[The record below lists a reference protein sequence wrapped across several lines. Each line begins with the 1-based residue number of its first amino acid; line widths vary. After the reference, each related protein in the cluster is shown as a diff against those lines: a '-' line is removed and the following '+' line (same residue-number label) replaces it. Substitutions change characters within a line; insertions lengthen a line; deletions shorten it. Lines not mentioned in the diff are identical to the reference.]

1 MDGGLLPGEAQGQ
14 VPKKSLGEIQLA
26 TVALDQE
33 VAAGRVKVAGYR
45 AKVDGLLALLIQFDP
60 LFNIATP

>member
-1 MDGGLLPGEAQGQ
+1 
-14 VPKKSLGEIQLA
+14 
-26 TVALDQE
+26 LDQE

>member
-1 MDGGLLPGEAQGQ
+1 MDGRLLPGEAQGQ
-14 VPKKSLGEIQLA
+14 VPKKSLDEIQLA

-33 VAAGRVKVAGYR
+33 VAAGRVKVH
-45 AKVDGLLALLIQFDP
+45 GLLALLIQFDP